1 LSQRSNKEAAM
12 AIVNF
17 GKRFTTGFDE
27 DGLATTTDGEQV
39 FNFGYV
45 KTTGDL
51 ADGIFAAANN
61 VAIRNFG
68 RVETSGLGAA
78 GILVLGEDARIENY
92 GSVVTHGGFTPD
104 GLFFSEGIL
113 AIGDRFHIANYGTVR
128 VEGEFSSGMVG
139 VGVDGIVINY
149 GLVDCL
155 SSSGIVGAVGAN
167 SQAINAGLIKASN
180 VGTTALFGID
190 EGSVALNLGRIEI
203 TGAEGLAMRGTF
215 ANTQLTNSGVIRL
228 MADDCLGMLGLGD
241 GHQLS
246 NFGLIEGHGTFT
258 SGMGAGGGPFGT
270 LGLDLELLN
279 AGRIVTDGDLSIGMF
294 LGVTPFGYIPA
305 FDGTVTNRGTIE
317 TEGDGAAGI
326 VVIGDGH
333 HITNSGRIT
342 TDGGIFDRGP
352 AGLLSAAGVIVSGDQ
367 ALVENTRSGIIRS
380 NDADSAAV
388 ELNVLDAGGPPAAV
402 LSARLENFGLIQGAE
417 IAVLGGAGH
426 ETVVNHGRIVGDV
439 DLGDGAD
446 TFVFGQG
453 GSLSGDLHLG
463 GGDDLVVI
471 ENSAGRAEV
480 ADFVAGTASGDVI
493 DVSDFFGSFG
503 ALLAHAHQRGSDV
516 VIALD
521 HNDTLVLHGVQR
533 SALDTGDFLFV

>member
-1 LSQRSNKEAAM
+1 M

-39 FNFGYV
+39 FNFGQV

-61 VAIRNFG
+61 VTIRNFG

-92 GSVVTHGGFTPD
+92 GLVVTHGGFTAD
-104 GLFFSEGIL
+104 EFFSEGIL

-149 GLVDCL
+149 GHVDCF
-155 SSSGIVGAVGAN
+155 SSSGVVGAVGAN
-167 SQAINAGLIKASN
+167 SQAINAGLLTTHIVDA
-180 VGTTALFGID
+180 TALFVID

-203 TGAEGLAMRGTF
+203 NGPDSLAMRGTF
-215 ANTQLTNSGVIRL
+215 TNNQLTNSGVIRL

-246 NFGLIEGHGTFT
+246 NHGLIEAHGNFS

-270 LGLDLELLN
+270 LGLDLELVN
-279 AGRIVTDGDLSIGMF
+279 AGRITTDGDLSIGMF
-294 LGVTPFGYIPA
+294 LGVAPFGYIPA
-305 FDGTVTNRGTIE
+305 FDGTVVNRGTIE

-342 TDGGIFDRGP
+342 TDGGLFDRGP
-352 AGLLSAAGVIVSGDQ
+352 AGLLSAAGVIVSGDE

-380 NDADSAAV
+380 NDTDSAAI

-402 LSARLENFGLIQGAE
+402 LSSRLENSGLIQGAD
-417 IAVLGGAGH
+417 IAVLGGAGR
-426 ETVVNHGRIVGDV
+426 ETMINHGRIIGDV
-439 DLGDGAD
+439 VLGDGAD
-446 TFVFGQG
+446 TFVFGKG
-453 GSLSGDLHLG
+453 GSVAGDLLLG

-471 ENSAGRAEV
+471 ENGAGRTGI
-480 ADFVAGTASGDVI
+480 ADFAAGGASGDVI
-493 DVSDFFGSFG
+493 DVSDFFDSFG
-503 ALLAHAHQRGSDV
+503 DLQADARQRGSDV

-521 HNDTLVLHGVQR
+521 HNDTLVLHGVLLGTLN
-533 SALDTGDFLFV
+533 AGDFLFV